1 MTSKEYELELE
12 QENEVNSKK
21 VAELEESNEQLIA
34 EYEKLQSK
42 YSVEVKD
49 VERETETLRRTLADT
64 SGQAKLN
71 KEKLVNLEI
80 DNEDYE
86 R

>member
-1 MTSKEYELELE
+1 MELE

-42 YSVEVKD
+42 YSVGVKD

>member
-1 MTSKEYELELE
+1 MELE